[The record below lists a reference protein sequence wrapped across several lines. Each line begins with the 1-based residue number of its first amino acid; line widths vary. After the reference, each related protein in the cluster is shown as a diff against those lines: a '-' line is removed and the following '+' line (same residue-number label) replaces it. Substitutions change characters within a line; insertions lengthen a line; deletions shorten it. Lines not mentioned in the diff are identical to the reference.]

1 MYMEEEETRYLL
13 PLKEYIAYCDALRLE
28 LDHHKILSLLIPL
41 TTDQCSDRSVVRR
54 HEMMQKHLEKCEEIM
69 SAKSE
74 AKDALAK
81 EVRYTHT
88 STLNPR
94 FG

>member
-1 MYMEEEETRYLL
+1 M
-13 PLKEYIAYCDALRLE
+13 A
-28 LDHHKILSLLIPL
+28 
-41 TTDQCSDRSVVRR
+41 TDQYSNRSVVRR

-81 EVRYTHT
+81 EVPCTHIIHIYF
-88 STLNPR
+88 LAIR
-94 FG
+94 C